1 MKADGESMTDAADPP
16 LDKHARLTKLIAACN
31 DAQVAQRDVLL
42 ALTRSGDPTEDWEDF
57 RPTLRL
63 LLGYILERGF
73 AALRL
78 MTMRHDFD
86 AEILL
91 RTFHEGA
98 AKLMLIALTPETD
111 RLEVLGEYWAGL
123 GQVSDRKTAHRA
135 GMAESVMPEGR
146 SDSRDSLRVLQSRHF
161 QRGEQALDRNERRR
175 LEQKWSLPEVLK
187 ALDRRLK
194 TERPEAV
201 ALLHIYGMA
210 SHLAHADSRALELTL
225 DRSFRP
231 PDERAD
237 LEASHVA
244 RMLSD
249 IAMVG
254 AFCTL
259 LTAEAAGGEREEL
272 TPAMTK
278 AQAVSADAT
287 VIIKEFE
294 ETQRGFNSSILLD
307 AVPA

>member
-1 MKADGESMTDAADPP
+1 MDAEDPP

-31 DAQVAQRDVLL
+31 DAQVAQRDALL
-42 ALTRSGDPTEDWEDF
+42 ELTRSGDPTEDWEDF

-98 AKLMLIALTPETD
+98 AKLMLIALTPEAD
-111 RLEVLGEYWAGL
+111 RAEVLDEYWAGL
-123 GQVSDRKTAHRA
+123 GQVADRKTAHRA
-135 GMAESVMPEGR
+135 GMAESVMPDEP
-146 SDSRDSLRVLQSRHF
+146 SDSRDSLRALQSRRS
-161 QRGEQALDRNERRR
+161 QRGEQTLDRNERRR

-187 ALDRRLK
+187 TLDRLLK

-225 DRSFRP
+225 DRNFRP
-231 PDERAD
+231 PEERAD
-237 LEASHVA
+237 LEDSHVA

-254 AFCTL
+254 AFCTI
-259 LTAEAAGGEREEL
+259 LTAEAAGKARDEL
-272 TPAMTK
+272 TPLMAK
-278 AQAVSADAT
+278 AQAVASSSA
-287 VIIKEFE
+287 VIRQEFE
-294 ETQRGFNSSILLD
+294 ATQRHFNNSILGK
-307 AVPA
+307 

>member
-1 MKADGESMTDAADPP
+1 MTSSPDPS
-16 LDKHARLTKLIAACN
+16 LDKHARITRLIASCN
-31 DAQVAQRDVLL
+31 DAQVVQRDLLL
-42 ALTRSGDPTEDWEDF
+42 ALTRSADRNEDWEDF

-78 MTMRHDFD
+78 ITMRHDFD

-98 AKLMLIALTPETD
+98 AKLMLIALSPETN
-111 RLEVLGEYWAGL
+111 RFEVLGEYWAGL
-123 GQVSDRKTAHRA
+123 GEVSDRKTAHRA
-135 GMAESVMPEGR
+135 RLAESVLPEDR
-146 SDSRDSLRVLQSRHF
+146 SDSRDSLRVLQSRRF
-161 QRGEQALDRNERRR
+161 KRGEQTRDRNERRR

-187 ALDRRLK
+187 ALDHLLG
-194 TERPEAV
+194 TQRPEAV

-210 SHLAHADSRALELTL
+210 SHLAHADCRALELGL

-231 PDERAD
+231 PEDRAN
-237 LEASHVA
+237 LEDAHVA

-259 LTAEAAGGEREEL
+259 LTAKAAGSARGDL
-272 TPAMTK
+272 DTVMAK
-278 AQAVSADAT
+278 AQAVGAEAAIIMSEFDAT
-287 VIIKEFE
+287 QREFNRSIIGDEA
-294 ETQRGFNSSILLD
+294 SD
-307 AVPA
+307 

>member
-1 MKADGESMTDAADPP
+1 MDAEDPP

-31 DAQVAQRDVLL
+31 DAQVVQRDALL
-42 ALTRSGDPTEDWEDF
+42 ELTRSGDPTEDWEDF

-98 AKLMLIALTPETD
+98 AKLMLIALTPEAD
-111 RLEVLGEYWAGL
+111 RVEVLDEYWAGL
-123 GQVSDRKTAHRA
+123 GQVADRKTAHRA
-135 GMAESVMPEGR
+135 GMAESVMPDEP

-161 QRGEQALDRNERRR
+161 QRGEQTLDRHERRR

-187 ALDRRLK
+187 ALDRLLK
-194 TERPEAV
+194 TERREAV

-210 SHLAHADSRALELTL
+210 SHLAHADCRALELTL

-231 PDERAD
+231 PEERAN
-237 LEASHVA
+237 LEHAHVA

-249 IAMVG
+249 IAMLG
-254 AFCTL
+254 ASCTL
-259 LTAEAAGGEREEL
+259 LTTEASGGRRDGLESMMAKARKVGAGA
-272 TPAMTK
+272 AM
-278 AQAVSADAT
+278 
-287 VIIKEFE
+287 IIRAFDV
-294 ETQRGFNSSILLD
+294 TQREFNGSVLSKENS
-307 AVPA
+307 VTW

>member
-1 MKADGESMTDAADPP
+1 VTNNSDPVT
-16 LDKHARLTKLIAACN
+16 DKHARITNLIAACN
-31 DAQVAQRDVLL
+31 DAQVAQRDVLS
-42 ALTRSGDPTEDWEDF
+42 ALTRSGDRNEDWEDY

-78 MTMRHDFD
+78 VTMRHDFD

-98 AKLMLIALTPETD
+98 AKLMLIALTPNAD
-111 RLEVLGEYWAGL
+111 RLVVLGEYWSGL

-135 GMAESVMPEGR
+135 GMAESVVPEGH
-146 SDSRDSLRVLQSRHF
+146 SDGRDTLKVLQTRRLK
-161 QRGEQALDRNERRR
+161 RGEQALDRNERRR
-175 LEQKWSLPEVLK
+175 LEQKWSLPEVLH
-187 ALDRRLK
+187 ALDRLLK
-194 TERPEAV
+194 TQRPEAA

-210 SHLAHADSRALELTL
+210 SHLAHADSRALELHL
-225 DRSFRP
+225 DRSFRLP
-231 PDERAD
+231 EERAD
-237 LEASHVA
+237 LEDAHIA

-259 LTAEAAGGEREEL
+259 LTAEASGSDRGDLDLVIA
-272 TPAMTK
+272 K
-278 AQAVSADAT
+278 ARAVGVDAA
-287 VIIKEFE
+287 VITSEFNS
-294 ETQRGFNSSILLD
+294 TQREFNRSILGD
-307 AVPA
+307 EPAD

>member
-1 MKADGESMTDAADPP
+1 MTESAVPP
-16 LDKHARLTKLIAACN
+16 FDKHARLTKLITGCN

-42 ALTRSGDPTEDWEDF
+42 KLTRSGDPTEDWEAF

-73 AALRL
+73 AAWRL

-91 RTFHEGA
+91 RTFHEGS

-111 RLEVLGEYWAGL
+111 RLQVLGEYWAGM
-123 GQVSDRKTAHRA
+123 GQISDRKTAHRA
-135 GMAESVMPEGR
+135 GLAESIAPEDRNDGR
-146 SDSRDSLRVLQSRHF
+146 DALRVLQSRSF
-161 QRGEQALDRNERRR
+161 QRGEPTLDRVERRR

-187 ALDRRLK
+187 ALDRLLK
-194 TERPEAV
+194 AQRPEAV
-201 ALLHIYGMA
+201 ALLHIHGMA
-210 SHLAHADSRALELTL
+210 SHLAHADCRALELGL

-237 LEASHVA
+237 LEHAHVA

-259 LTAEAAGGEREEL
+259 LTAEAAGLAREEL
-272 TPAMTK
+272 APAMDK
-278 AQAVSADAT
+278 ARAVAADAT
-287 VIIKEFE
+287 VIINEFNASQHE
-294 ETQRGFNSSILLD
+294 FNKSFLGDETSD
-307 AVPA
+307 

>member
-1 MKADGESMTDAADPP
+1 MINAADPP
-16 LDKHARLTKLIAACN
+16 IDKHARLTKLIAACN

-42 ALTRSGDPTEDWEDF
+42 ALTRSGDPGEDWEDF

-98 AKLMLIALTPETD
+98 AKLMLIALTPEAD
-111 RLEVLGEYWAGL
+111 RFEVLREYWAGL
-123 GQVSDRKTAHRA
+123 GEVSDRKTAHRA
-135 GMAESVMPEGR
+135 GVAESVMPEGR
-146 SDSRDSLRVLQSRHF
+146 SDSRDALKVLQSRRF
-161 QRGEQALDRNERRR
+161 QRGEQTLDRNERRR

-187 ALDRRLK
+187 ALDRLLK
-194 TERPEAV
+194 AERPEAV

-210 SHLAHADSRALELTL
+210 SHLAHADCRALELTL

-231 PDERAD
+231 PEERAD
-237 LEASHVA
+237 LEDSHVA

-259 LTAEAAGGEREEL
+259 LTAEAAGSARDEL
-272 TPAMTK
+272 TPVMKK
-278 AQAVSADAT
+278 AQAVAADAT
-287 VIIKEFE
+287 VIIREFDA
-294 ETQRGFNSSILLD
+294 TQRDFNRSVLGDEASG
-307 AVPA
+307 